1 MSVTYG
7 ALIRRATQEVALGS
21 VTLHSEP
28 PNSPEAGRDLLGGYH
43 DLLRALARHTHQL
56 LAPHLQPGS
65 PLPPSPD
72 RAERTAL
79 ALADELTHLA
89 GRRSLATHRSARAN
103 HWRAAALAVG
113 AAGDLLATHADRS
126 GLPRSPDL
134 LGGLA
139 SRDVRHDAL
148 AHLGDLTATV
158 LGSTDELARRLVQAG
173 LFPSAVRG
181 RLPDSITAEVLARES
196 AQHGGPGI
204 EAGLDELRTARPAID
219 RTHPLAELGDRMAH
233 LRRYA
238 WAGTQATFPSVDDL
252 KVFAVLGVAV
262 HTHAEAI
269 ARRTSTMSGDER
281 LLGDVDGTLMPRSRL
296 WRAVATGLQPW
307 QTAERDHPAVVGHAR
322 RVRALLAE
330 VAPIADQRAG
340 AGVATAREVVQALR
354 AAVQV
359 TDAISVWNAATLD
372 GLPRSR
378 VTMPARALTGD
389 QVTDDPTL
397 TAAKLANRRI
407 EVPRIGYIGL
417 RETYAAL
424 SGAVHP
430 RIGLVEPAL
439 AAALARSEGHQ
450 GFGVEVMQRL

>member
-1 MSVTYG
+1 MSITYG

-21 VTLHSEP
+21 VALRTDP

-65 PLPPSPD
+65 PPPPSPD

-79 ALADELTHLA
+79 ALAGELARLA
-89 GRRSLATHRSARAN
+89 GRRSLVTHPSAHAN
-103 HWRAAALAVG
+103 QWRAAAVAVG

-134 LGGLA
+134 LEELS
-139 SRDVRHDAL
+139 SRDVRHATL

-158 LGSTDELARRLVQAG
+158 LGSADDLTRRVIEAGVFPSRVRRL
-173 LFPSAVRG
+173 
-181 RLPDSITAEVLARES
+181 LPDSITAEVLARES
-196 AQHGGPGI
+196 AQDGGLAI

-269 ARRTSTMSGDER
+269 ARRNSTPLGDER
-281 LLGDVDGTLMPRSRL
+281 LRVDVDGTLVPRSRL
-296 WRAVATGLQPW
+296 WRAVAAGLQPW
-307 QTAERDHPAVVGHAR
+307 QTAERAHPAVVGHAR
-322 RVRALLAE
+322 RVVALLAE
-330 VAPIADQRAG
+330 VAPPGDQRTG
-340 AGVATAREVVQALR
+340 ADVAPTREVVQALR

-359 TDAISVWNAATLD
+359 TDAISGWNAVTLD
-372 GLPRSR
+372 GLPRSH
-378 VTMPARALTGD
+378 VTMSARALTGD
-389 QVTDDPTL
+389 QVTDDFAL
-397 TAAKLANRRI
+397 AAAKLAGGRTD
-407 EVPRIGYIGL
+407 VPTSALRALRDAYASVAGKPDPRTGVLELVLTAQLEDAGDSRGIAIGG
-417 RETYAAL
+417 E
-424 SGAVHP
+424 
-430 RIGLVEPAL
+430 
-439 AAALARSEGHQ
+439 
-450 GFGVEVMQRL
+450 

>member
-7 ALIRRATQEVALGS
+7 TLIRRAAQEVALGS
-21 VTLHSEP
+21 VTLLSDP
-28 PNSPEAGRDLLGGYH
+28 PSSPEAGRDLLAGYH
-43 DLLRALARHTHQL
+43 DLLRALARHTDQL

-72 RAERTAL
+72 RIERTAL

-89 GRRSLATHRSARAN
+89 GGRSLTMHPSADEN
-103 HWRAAALAVG
+103 HWRGAGLAVG

-134 LGGLA
+134 LEGLS

-158 LGSTDELARRLVQAG
+158 LGSADELTHRLVRAG
-173 LFPSAVRG
+173 LFPSKVRSL
-181 RLPDSITAEVLARES
+181 LPDSITAEVLARES
-196 AQHGGPGI
+196 SQHRGPGI
-204 EAGLDELRTARPAID
+204 EIGLDELRTARPAID

-238 WAGTQATFPSVDDL
+238 WVATQATFPSVDDL

-262 HTHAEAI
+262 HTHAEAV
-269 ARRTSTMSGDER
+269 ARRTPNPLGNER
-281 LLGDVDGTLMPRSRL
+281 PLGDVDGTLMPRSRL

-307 QTAERDHPAVVGHAR
+307 QTAERANPAVVGHAR

-330 VAPIADQRAG
+330 VAPLGDQWTG
-340 AGVATAREVVQALR
+340 TGVAPVREVVQALR

-359 TDAISVWNAATLD
+359 TDAIGGWNAATLD
-372 GLPRSR
+372 GLPCAR

-389 QVTDDPTL
+389 QVTNDPTL
-397 TAAKLANRRI
+397 AAAKLADRRVD
-407 EVPRIGYIGL
+407 VPASGYRDL
-417 RETYAAL
+417 RDAYAAVAGKPDSRTGGL
-424 SGAVHP
+424 EPLLTAQLEHARGGS
-430 RIGLVEPAL
+430 GLVIE
-439 AAALARSEGHQ
+439 RE
-450 GFGVEVMQRL
+450 